1 MLSIPEIAAVISATK
16 GAIEIFDRIAGQI
29 KSVLLD
35 RPKEAEGAD
44 DRWRIKITGNDQG
57 IIVNQNNHPI
67 KIITRSQLGS
77 MLSPND
83 LALVETY
90 EKKMNEYFSYWR
102 TVYSAKDSSP
112 DPLVNAKVDNQLTGL
127 ISKMKIELLAILDFL
142 ENIGVQLD
150 DHYMSIR
157 MLVRQVQ

>member
-1 MLSIPEIAAVISATK
+1 
-16 GAIEIFDRIAGQI
+16 
-29 KSVLLD
+29 
-35 RPKEAEGAD
+35 
-44 DRWRIKITGNDQG
+44 
-57 IIVNQNNHPI
+57 
-67 KIITRSQLGS
+67 